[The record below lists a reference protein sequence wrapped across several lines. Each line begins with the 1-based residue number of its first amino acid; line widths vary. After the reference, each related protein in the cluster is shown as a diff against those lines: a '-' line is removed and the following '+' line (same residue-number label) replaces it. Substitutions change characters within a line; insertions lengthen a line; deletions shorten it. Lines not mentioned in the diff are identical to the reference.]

1 MSIKSIYMRRCIFYI
16 FWFIEQNFMV
26 AAALCMAVGAQAQEQ
41 ANLASEKQNDN
52 TELKVRF
59 DNLTAL
65 LIDEKSTDV
74 FNAFFRKPPLKLKIR
89 PVTKHAWIL

>member
-1 MSIKSIYMRRCIFYI
+1 
-16 FWFIEQNFMV
+16 MV

-41 ANLASEKQNDN
+41 ANLAFEKQNDN

-74 FNAFFRKPPLKLKIR
+74 FNAFFPQASAKVENSAGDKARLDIMSGLLISEQRNDFPK
-89 PVTKHAWIL
+89 WN